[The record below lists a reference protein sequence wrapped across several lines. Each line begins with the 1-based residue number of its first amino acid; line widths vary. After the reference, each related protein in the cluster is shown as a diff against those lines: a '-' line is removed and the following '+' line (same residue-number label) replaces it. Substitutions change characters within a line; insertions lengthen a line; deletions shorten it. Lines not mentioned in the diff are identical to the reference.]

1 MKLSKEDDYFKQII
15 DSFNQKLDD
24 ITSIKYHYDLFDIFK
39 NINNQTE
46 NVKNDILEKLINNY
60 LIEIKKSNI
69 KDILDLDEE
78 NINSTLEFFSY
89 EYFCKGEKSMQYY
102 DLENE
107 ADHIANDLINKVL
120 GTNNRTI
127 QLPLKIKNII
137 QFNISSTIDEQ
148 DITKVIM
155 WVIMKLSVVDY
166 FSKKKLQD
174 K

>member
-1 MKLSKEDDYFKQII
+1 
-15 DSFNQKLDD
+15 
-24 ITSIKYHYDLFDIFK
+24 
-39 NINNQTE
+39 
-46 NVKNDILEKLINNY
+46 
-60 LIEIKKSNI
+60 
-69 KDILDLDEE
+69 
-78 NINSTLEFFSY
+78 
-89 EYFCKGEKSMQYY
+89 MQYY

-127 QLPLKIKNII
+127 QSPLKIKDII

>member
-1 MKLSKEDDYFKQII
+1 
-15 DSFNQKLDD
+15 
-24 ITSIKYHYDLFDIFK
+24 
-39 NINNQTE
+39 
-46 NVKNDILEKLINNY
+46 
-60 LIEIKKSNI
+60 
-69 KDILDLDEE
+69 
-78 NINSTLEFFSY
+78 
-89 EYFCKGEKSMQYY
+89 MQYY

-107 ADHIANDLINKVL
+107 ADHIANDLSNKVL

-127 QLPLKIKNII
+127 QLPLKIKDII